1 MPPAILAQTGV
12 PRKRH
17 ATGVCLQE
25 RPSAPYSWSSF
36 KAEPSNEDL
45 ESRSADLLR
54 PREMHSRILLLVF
67 ALGVDSHRPELPPP
81 VQEEISVDAV
91 MNYLDPI
98 PRPLLGI
105 MSKTMPIYDARNS
118 TAIFSLEKN
127 GFQMSDMDLDG
138 VPCTSM
144 DVLRD
149 AAMRSKIADR
159 ATAVLKREIPA
170 ASHII
175 PFDVKVRQGGMLSP
189 LVPVGLR
196 AFPAGEAPP
205 ANGSVYGP
213 AASTCKV
220 IHGDYAK
227 NSAMA
232 RVRAMGTSPGPTG
245 ETLLKPEQREALLQ
259 GECNFWFVNVWGNL
273 AEQPLRRDPLALLD
287 QRTLNSEDT
296 FAWTQRGSSGAGVCD
311 GFSKGAPEEI
321 VEESRGVRFSPR
333 HRWYYWSNMSRQE
346 ALIFKTYDS
355 AEDSSPQV
363 CFHSAF
369 VHPST
374 PEAAPGRQSYEVR
387 SLVVLASK
395 AHVQSDSGPQPSTA
409 CTA

>member
-1 MPPAILAQTGV
+1 M
-12 PRKRH
+12 RMKES
-17 ATGVCLQE
+17 E
-25 RPSAPYSWSSF
+25 R
-36 KAEPSNEDL
+36 E
-45 ESRSADLLR
+45 
-54 PREMHSRILLLVF
+54 HC
-67 ALGVDSHRPELPPP
+67 GCELPPP
-81 VQEEISVDAV
+81 AQEDISVEA
-91 MNYLDPI
+91 MLNYLDPN
-98 PRPLLGI
+98 PRPLLG
-105 MSKTMPIYDARNS
+105 MASETMPIYDARNS
-118 TAIFSLEKN
+118 TAIFFSLEKN

-144 DVLRD
+144 EVLKD
-149 AAMRSKIADR
+149 AGISKITDR
-159 ATAVLKREIPA
+159 VTAVLKREIPS

-175 PFDVKVRQGGMLSP
+175 PFDVKVREGGMLSP
-189 LVPVGLR
+189 LVPHALR

-213 AASTCKV
+213 AASPCKV
-220 IHGDYAK
+220 VHGDYTH

-232 RVRAMGTSPGPTG
+232 RVMAISMLPGPTG
-245 ETLLKPEQREALLQ
+245 ETLLKPEQRKALLQ

-374 PEAAPGRQSYEVR
+374 PETAPGRQSYEVR
-387 SLVVLASK
+387 SLVVIPLVA
-395 AHVQSDSGPQPSTA
+395 
-409 CTA
+409 